1 MAELSRAGAVFESDL
16 ARELA
21 DPEARAIFERELAKA
36 TAIAMLLQSIE
47 QTRERRRLSKAEVA
61 RRVGSER
68 SAISRLLA
76 GKNANPT
83 FNTLADLAD
92 ALDLEIELHVRER
105 PAKSKKPHTPVK
117 VLPARV
123 D

>member
-1 MAELSRAGAVFESDL
+1 MTRAGAVFETDL
-16 ARELA
+16 ERELE
-21 DPEARAIFERELAKA
+21 DPEARALFERELAKA
-36 TAIAMLLQSIE
+36 NAIATLLQSIE

-76 GKNANPT
+76 GNNANPT

-92 ALDLEIELHVRER
+92 ALDLEIEFRVRER
-105 PAKSKKPHTPVK
+105 PARSKKPHTPVK
-117 VLPARV
+117 VLVAA
-123 D
+123 

>member
-1 MAELSRAGAVFESDL
+1 VAELNRAGAVFERDL
-16 ARELA
+16 ERELA
-21 DPEARAIFERELAKA
+21 DPQARAIFERELAKA
-36 TAIAMLLQSIE
+36 SAIATLLQSIE
-47 QTRERRRLSKAEVA
+47 QARARRQLTKAEVA

-92 ALDLEIELHVRER
+92 ALDLEIELRVKER
-105 PAKSKKPHTPVK
+105 PARSKKPHTPVK
-117 VLPARV
+117 VRAAA
-123 D
+123 